1 MLQLKRVYEK
11 AEIRDGTRILVDR
24 LWPRGIRRS
33 TATVDLWMKNVAPSK
48 ELRKWFL
55 HDPAK
60 WQEFKKRYRA
70 ELRDSRAFLKL
81 VEIART
87 TDPLTLLYAARDTKR
102 NNAVVLMSMLK
113 QRLEN
118 IRLHE
123 R

>member
-1 MLQLKRVYEK
+1 
-11 AEIRDGTRILVDR
+11 
-24 LWPRGIRRS
+24 
-33 TATVDLWMKNVAPSK
+33 MKNVAPSK

-118 IRLHE
+118 IRRHE